1 MKKIK
6 VSIFAVIAIVMGI
19 AASAFTTNVK
29 PKAFDA
35 TYYYVG
41 NNTLAQMQDPD
52 EWLNSGTACS
62 PSGSKPCTIDWIG
75 TRTQFD
81 AHVQNFTSTSQVV
94 SECATLKP

>member
-6 VSIFAVIAIVMGI
+6 FSIFAVIAIIMGI

-29 PKAFDA
+29 QKIIDA

-41 NNTLAQMQDPD
+41 NNTLAQMKDPG
-52 EWLNSGTACS
+52 EWVNSGTACN
-62 PSGSKPCTIDWIG
+62 PTGSKPCTIDWTG
-75 TRTQFD
+75 SRAQFD